1 MKKAYRK
8 GAIGALTDEYEKALE
23 ELKTILLKI
32 SDDKFLKVNKNVL
45 EQDFQSIRNIVLHLI
60 SSGYVYANHIRK
72 RFGDN
77 YIVSELE
84 VNSTEQGVF
93 KLNEMFEYTVETFQ
107 DKWLLTDEELLNT
120 IIKTSWTTYDLEALI
135 EHSIVHVL
143 RHRLQIEKMIIK
155 MEHRSNFTKGKL
167 HS

>member
-1 MKKAYRK
+1 MKKTYRK
-8 GAIGALTDEYEKALE
+8 GAIGALTDEYEKALD
-23 ELKTILLKI
+23 ELKVILLKI
-32 SDDKFLKVNKNVL
+32 SDDKFKKINEKTS
-45 EQDFQSIRNIVLHLI
+45 EQDFQSIRNIILHII

-77 YIVSELE
+77 YIVPELE
-84 VNSTEQGVF
+84 INSTEQAKF

-135 EHSIVHVL
+135 EHSIVHIL

-155 MEHRSNFTKGKL
+155 Y
-167 HS
+167 

>member
-1 MKKAYRK
+1 LTLQKIKKTYRK
-8 GAIGALTDEYEKALE
+8 GAIGALTDEYEKALD
-23 ELKTILLKI
+23 ELKVILLKI
-32 SDDKFLKVNKNVL
+32 SDDKFKRINEKASA
-45 EQDFQSIRNIVLHLI
+45 QDFQSIRNIILHII

-72 RFGDN
+72 RFEDD
-77 YIVSELE
+77 YIIPELE

-135 EHSIVHVL
+135 EHSIVHIL

-155 MEHRSNFTKGKL
+155 YGI
-167 HS
+167 